1 MKKAVIVLSALIIM
15 LSGCSVTTSKTKTM
29 PNDADTKFYCNQFF
43 SYDNGTIGIPSP
55 YVTSE
60 LTNTEAIPLTSSSYY
75 SSYFNDSI
83 VSMGLHKLKI
93 DDYVAVESEEK
104 IVSYKFFN
112 ENEIYYLTET
122 AKLYRY
128 SMDDKTNEQVLT
140 LENSNQ
146 HFYVKDSYVYL
157 EHLND
162 ENTASVI
169 EKYEFNSSKP
179 LETFTLEFGE
189 DITKKLEV
197 IDLDIADYNVFEV
210 NGFVF
215 YDFYFTNYQYDNV
228 YRYDTKTNKADFVG
242 RFEQPSFCHNSTDIC
257 FAVENV
263 GNPENHEYESSGIW
277 KMNPSTLETEIITA
291 NYYNNTFLCTDNYL
305 YILDDDIIQRPL
317 N

>member
-1 MKKAVIVLSALIIM
+1 MKKAVIFLSALIII
-15 LSGCSVTTSKTKTM
+15 LSGCGVATSKTKEM

-43 SYDNGTIGIPSP
+43 SYDNGTIGILSP
-55 YVTSE
+55 YVASE
-60 LTNTEAIPLTSSSYY
+60 LINTEAMPTGSSYY
-75 SSYFNDSI
+75 SSYYNDSI
-83 VSMGLHKLKI
+83 VSMGFHKLKI
-93 DDYVAVESEEK
+93 DDAVAVELEEK

-112 ENEIYYLTET
+112 ETEIYYLTET

-128 SMDDKTNEQVLT
+128 SMEKKTNEQILT
-140 LENSNQ
+140 LENTNQ
-146 HFYVKDSYVYL
+146 HFYIKDNYVYL
-157 EHLND
+157 EHLNN

-169 EKYEFNSSKP
+169 EKYEFNSTKP

-189 DITKKLEV
+189 DITKKVEV
-197 IDLDIADYNVFEV
+197 IDLDIADYNIFEV
-210 NGFVF
+210 NGFIF
-215 YDFYFTNYQYDNV
+215 YDFYFTNYQYDNL

-242 RFEQPSFCHNSTDIC
+242 RFEQPSFCHNSTDIY

-291 NYYNNTFLCTDNYL
+291 NYYNNAFLCTDNYL
-305 YILDDDIIQRPL
+305 YILDDDIIQKPL